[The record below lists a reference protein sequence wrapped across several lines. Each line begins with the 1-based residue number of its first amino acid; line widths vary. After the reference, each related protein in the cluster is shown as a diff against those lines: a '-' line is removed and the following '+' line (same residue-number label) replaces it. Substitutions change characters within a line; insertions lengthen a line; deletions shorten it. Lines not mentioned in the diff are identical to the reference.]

1 MPLVTT
7 IIARLLA
14 LLDWYLGQFVDVQV
28 VASASPNNCWSFD
41 IVNATVNPC
50 GQEIGG
56 DAFGGW
62 GSIMGFVNLTP
73 TLVSTLVM
81 SIPPY
86 ANWTPYIPPSPPTP
100 P

>member
-7 IIARLLA
+7 VIARLLA
-14 LLDWYLGQFVDVQV
+14 FQDWYLGQFVDVTLY
-28 VASASPNNCWSFD
+28 SAGSPNDCWSFD

-50 GQEIGG
+50 GQELMG
-56 DAFGGW
+56 DPSGGW
-62 GSIMGFVNLTP
+62 SALMNIVNITP
-73 TLVSTLVM
+73 TLVSTLIM